1 MKHLDQLKTLTQ
13 KEKNLLIRC
22 KDAIHKV
29 DSTARVILYGSR
41 ARNQEQP
48 ESDYDLLVLINGS
61 ANLERE
67 DMFRRQLFNIEI
79 ETGYVFTVIVYS
91 WQDWDTS
98 VYRAMPFYQNIEKD
112 GVIL

>member
-1 MKHLDQLKTLTQ
+1 MKQLDQLKTLTQ
-13 KEKNLLIRC
+13 GKKDLLIRC
-22 KDAIHKV
+22 RDAIRKV

-48 ESDYDLLVLINGS
+48 ESDYDLLVLVNGS
-61 ANLERE
+61 VNLERE
-67 DMFRRQLFNIEI
+67 DTFRHQLFNIEI

-91 WQDWDTS
+91 YQDWDTF